1 MYGLVNTAIADLTR
15 SVGGEAAWARVC
27 ALADVPD
34 ATFVG
39 MTAYPDDVTYRLVAA
54 ASSVLDLPAEQ
65 VLTAFGR
72 HWVQYTAQQGW
83 GPLLQAAGSTLPEVL
98 SGLDAMHARVRLM
111 MPELQPPSFRCADVT
126 ATSLRLHYYSD
137 RPGLSSMVIGLVE
150 GLAALLGE
158 TATATHAVVAAE
170 GADHDEFVVSYAP
183 AAAVVSAAMTTS
195 PR

>member
-83 GPLLQAAGSTLPEVL
+83 GPLLQAAGSTPTRHCTGP
-98 SGLDAMHARVRLM
+98 SPSRPTWPSTARAWTVTTPAGCGCWPTCGR
-111 MPELQPPSFRCADVT
+111 PSTRVSCGC
-126 ATSLRLHYYSD
+126 ATS
-137 RPGLSSMVIGLVE
+137 PW
-150 GLAALLGE
+150 
-158 TATATHAVVAAE
+158 
-170 GADHDEFVVSYAP
+170 
-183 AAAVVSAAMTTS
+183 
-195 PR
+195 